1 MDERIIRYCEG
12 TLPAGQQRELLE
24 EAREN
29 PLLKAEIIDCQHLH
43 SLLGLRTSQAD
54 RRLGKEKY
62 DHFKKLVCSRKRRQT
77 MLTFVR
83 YAALF
88 ILAFLSS
95 GILAVYFLGG
105 DRPEEAD
112 RLAMGQE
119 LYIPPGQRGELV
131 LPDGTKVWLNAGSRL
146 SYPSV
151 FEGERKV
158 RLSGEAYFEVAKN
171 EQMPF
176 IVSTKTVEIKALG
189 TRFNVFSYPGAEYAS
204 VYLKQGSVKVYFPA
218 AESKGLLLQP
228 EQRVVQQGNTLSR
241 AAADPDDLLWREGIY
256 SFKKQKLGS
265 IIRKL
270 ELYYDVRI
278 LVRDKR
284 ILEYEYVGK
293 FRQRDGVMEILRL
306 IQRIHKF
313 KIYKDD
319 ELNQIV
325 LSE

>member
-29 PLLKAEIIDCQHLH
+29 PLLRAEIIDCQHLH
-43 SLLGLRTSQAD
+43 SLCGLTTRQAD
-54 RRLGKEKY
+54 RRLGREKY
-62 DHFKKLVCSRKRRQT
+62 EDFKKIIRSRQRRQT
-77 MLTFVR
+77 MLTFGR

-95 GILAVYFLGG
+95 GLITAYFLA
-105 DRPEEAD
+105 DRYSRQDD
-112 RLAMGQE
+112 RLAMQQE
-119 LYIPPGQRGELV
+119 LHVPSGQRAELV

-146 SYPSV
+146 AYPSV
-151 FEGERKV
+151 FEKERKV

-171 EQMPF
+171 EKMPF
-176 IVSTKTVEIKALG
+176 IVSTKTVDIKALG
-189 TRFNVFSYPGAEYAS
+189 TRFNVFNYPGAEYAS

-228 EQRVVQQGNTLSR
+228 EQRVVQQGNTLKR
-241 AAADPDDLLWREGIY
+241 ETADPDDLLWREGIY

-265 IIRKL
+265 IIKKL
-270 ELYYDVRI
+270 ELYYDVEI
-278 LVRDKR
+278 IVRDKR

-313 KIYKDD
+313 RITKND
-319 ELNQIV
+319 ESNQIL

>member
-24 EAREN
+24 EASQN
-29 PLLKAEIIDCQHLH
+29 PVLKAEIIDCQRLH
-43 SLLGLRTSQAD
+43 SLFSLTDRQAD
-54 RRLGKEKY
+54 RRLGREKY
-62 DHFKKLVCSRKRRQT
+62 EDFKKIIRLRGRRRT
-77 MLTFVR
+77 LLTFTR

-95 GILAVYFLGG
+95 GLITAYFLA
-105 DRPEEAD
+105 DRYTRQDD
-112 RLAMGQE
+112 RLAMQQE
-119 LYIPPGQRGELV
+119 LHVPPGQRAELL

-146 SYPSV
+146 VYPSV
-151 FEGERKV
+151 FEKERKV

-171 EQMPF
+171 EKIPF
-176 IVSTKTVEIKALG
+176 IVSTETIEIKALG
-189 TRFNVFSYPGAEYAS
+189 TRFNVFHYPGAAEAS

-218 AESKGLLLQP
+218 AESNGLLLQP
-228 EQRVVQQGNTLSR
+228 EQRVVRQGNTLKR
-241 AAADPDDLLWREGIY
+241 ETADPDDLLWREGIY

-270 ELYYDVRI
+270 ELYYDVDI
-278 LVRDKR
+278 IVRDKR

-313 KIYKDD
+313 HISKND
-319 ELNQIV
+319 ETNQIL